1 MKNLKNSL
9 FFKISVI
16 SFLILV
22 LLIPTSMVKGL
33 IREREYTHE
42 NAIKEVSSKW
52 GRGQLLS
59 GPFLTIPYDKY
70 IKRYDEKDS
79 VLKVVKTK
87 EYLHYLPDNLSIN
100 GEIIPEK
107 RHRGI
112 YEVVVYVSK
121 LNIKG
126 NFKKLNVEQFDINPN
141 DVHFDKAVLNVGI
154 SDLKGIEKQIKINW
168 NTQNIPFNSG
178 VTTNEIIGSGVHAN
192 VPVDFQ
198 RTDNIFS
205 TEIDLKGSQYLYFLP
220 FGKTTDI
227 TLQSNWKTPSFT
239 GTFLPDDNNVSSE
252 GFTAH
257 WNILHLNRNYP
268 QAWIGGRYDVID
280 SSFGT
285 DLLLPVDN
293 YKKTYRVA
301 KYAILFLVLTFMVF
315 FFVEVLKK
323 VFIHPIQYLLVGFAI
338 LLFYTLLLSF
348 SEYIRFNFAY
358 IIATV
363 LTLGLITLYTTAIL
377 KSKRIGS
384 MIFGILL
391 TMYLFIFTIIQLE
404 DLALKLI

>member
-1 MKNLKNSL
+1 M
-9 FFKISVI
+9 
-16 SFLILV
+16 
-22 LLIPTSMVKGL
+22 
-33 IREREYTHE
+33 
-42 NAIKEVSSKW
+42 
-52 GRGQLLS
+52 
-59 GPFLTIPYDKY
+59 
-70 IKRYDEKDS
+70 
-79 VLKVVKTK
+79 
-87 EYLHYLPDNLSIN
+87 
-100 GEIIPEK
+100 
-107 RHRGI
+107 
-112 YEVVVYVSK
+112 
-121 LNIKG
+121 
-126 NFKKLNVEQFDINPN
+126 
-141 DVHFDKAVLNVGI
+141 
-154 SDLKGIEKQIKINW
+154 
-168 NTQNIPFNSG
+168 
-178 VTTNEIIGSGVHAN
+178 
-192 VPVDFQ
+192 
-198 RTDNIFS
+198 
-205 TEIDLKGSQYLYFLP
+205 
-220 FGKTTDI
+220 
-227 TLQSNWKTPSFT
+227 
-239 GTFLPDDNNVSSE
+239 PDDNNVSSE

-404 DLALKLI
+404 DLALLIGSLGMFIILSIVMFFSRKIDWYNTKIGDDEHSF